1 MKKQLLILS
10 IIAMGAFGCQGEKLA
25 ELRFCADVRLEDP
38 CYGEDTVFIHGTN
51 VWAHLLLSPKF
62 QDTVVIGNFYGFQ
75 DGKRIFIESKVH
87 DLDEGQDIIMEA
99 LFINLCGDYE
109 VEFLDTKGNLL
120 AKGGFEIW

>member
-10 IIAMGAFGCQGEKLA
+10 IIAAGLLGCQNGKMA

-38 CYGEDTVFIHGTN
+38 CYGEDIVFIQGTN
-51 VWAHLLLSPKF
+51 VWAQLLLSPKF
-62 QDTVVIGNFYGFQ
+62 EDTAVTANFYGFQ
-75 DGKRIFIESKVH
+75 DGKRVFIESKVH
-87 DLDEGQDIIMEA
+87 ELDEGQDIVMEA

-109 VEFLDTKGNLL
+109 VEFLDTRGNLL